1 MLSCA
6 LEHLRQPNACCFEGI
21 QGGSHKAV
29 ACSRVGVVGAGFSW
43 NRGLAL
49 VGAVCGGD
57 DDSKWYTSGPVHG
70 FEWRRKHYAADRR
83 AKQANKQ
90 DFQGLVADTTATPG
104 PVLAG
109 KGPKRPGKQA
119 RERFRRQQ
127 AKKRVQSSIRRPVRA
142 QASGPRDQVEQ
153 TMNRQQQ
160 APPNMAS
167 ADDDDLTAPFS
178 CCRTDAGGGE
188 QDQDEFCARLDRH
201 QRIIISNSGF
211 DGAGG
216 GKSGAAGDQRGFIR
230 RWWEERSAN
239 QIGGGDGEK
248 WGGRRRR
255 KSWGRCFV
263 SN

>member
-21 QGGSHKAV
+21 QGGSHRAV
-29 ACSRVGVVGAGFSW
+29 ACSRVGVVGVGAGFSW

-104 PVLAG
+104 PVFAG

-142 QASGPRDQVEQ
+142 QATGPRDQVEQ

-160 APPNMAS
+160 APPMAS
-167 ADDDDLTAPFS
+167 TDDDSAAPS
-178 CCRTDAGGGE
+178 SSSRTDAGGGK
-188 QDQDEFCARLDRH
+188 QDQEDEFCARLDRH
-201 QRIIISNSGF
+201 QRIIISNPGF

-216 GKSGAAGDQRGFIR
+216 GNPDQRG
-230 RWWEERSAN
+230 AN
-239 QIGGGDGEK
+239 AG
-248 WGGRRRR
+248 
-255 KSWGRCFV
+255 
-263 SN
+263 